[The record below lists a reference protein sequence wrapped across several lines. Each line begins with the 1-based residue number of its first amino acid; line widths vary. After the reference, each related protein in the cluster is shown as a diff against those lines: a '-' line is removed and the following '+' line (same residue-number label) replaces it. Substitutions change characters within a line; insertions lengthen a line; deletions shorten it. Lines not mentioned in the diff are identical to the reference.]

1 MAHDVPQR
9 VDTSSPMPK
18 WMDSSPSMAKYVPAL
33 APIVLIAIGYMDPG
47 NWASAIEGGS
57 RFGFEL
63 VWVVILSNVMAAL
76 FQTLATRLGLVSGKH
91 LAEVLIF
98 LPQLWLPRAVCCIVL
113 GIKSVA

>member
-1 MAHDVPQR
+1 MADDAPHR
-9 VDTSSPMPK
+9 R
-18 WMDSSPSMAKYVPAL
+18 MDSPPPPMAKYVPAL
-33 APIVLIAIGYMDPG
+33 APVVLVAVGYMDPG

-63 VWVVILSNVMAAL
+63 LWVVILANVMAAL

-98 LPQLWLPRAVCCIVL
+98 
-113 GIKSVA
+113 SY